1 MNSSDNSQVSAKVI
15 KAEGGHQRSIGR
27 WLLILSVV
35 GTAVAFALL
44 VGTASRSSY
53 DVSIEQSSNNHTVI
67 SSLLATQVAGG
78 FRWKKTDVVNEIFEA
93 MALTEGSAFAMA
105 GVYDLEGAQWLK
117 FVPES
122 HSATPLTPKASF
134 IDANVGL
141 DEVVSELDGTVY
153 TVALPLLSGKNNDRI
168 GTLVTVWDFS
178 EIRQHASKILFTAA
192 VLAGIFLSLLAATQW
207 LAISRIIGKPLC
219 AITAQMRQLANGNLT
234 IDILGHE
241 RKDEIGL
248 IASAVNVF
256 KQDAISAKEIKEHQE
271 AIELEAEQQR
281 QQLADAEQQQ
291 QAERLRQLEE
301 QKAQSEKEA
310 ASASLLKQRIEVLLE
325 AVDAASR
332 GDLQQ
337 RIDGGENEDDLQKVV
352 HALNHMFEQLRTSFG
367 QIGQQTRDL
376 RLSATELQ
384 KMGLTIS
391 SMVSESTLQTSTAS
405 ETSNRVASSFETVAS
420 ATHQMTASIQQI
432 ANNAGGAATVAKKAV
447 ELAGSTGVSIRQL
460 ADSSKGIGDV
470 IKVINSIAEQTNLL
484 ALNATIEAARA
495 GDAGKGFAVVANE
508 VKELAKE
515 TAKAT
520 EEIEGRIAS
529 IQTDTGIAVQA
540 ITNINEI
547 VEQISETQGVIAF
560 SVEEQTT
567 TTKEINS
574 TIVATSQD
582 NEEINSVMDD
592 VVRKSETANQTAIN
606 VEASAR
612 QLGKMAESLDALLQK
627 FEYR

>member
-1 MNSSDNSQVSAKVI
+1 MNSSDNSQVSAKGI
-15 KAEGGHQRSIGR
+15 KAEGGHKRSIGR
-27 WLLILSVV
+27 WLLIISVV
-35 GTAVAFALL
+35 GTAMAFALL

-78 FRWKKTDVVNEIFEA
+78 FRWKKADVVNEIFEA

-117 FVPES
+117 YVPES
-122 HSATPLTPKASF
+122 HSANLLTPKASF

-168 GTLVTVWDFS
+168 GTLITVWDFS
-178 EIRQHASKILFTAA
+178 DIRQHASKILFTAA

-271 AIELEAEQQR
+271 TIELEAEQQR

-291 QAERLRQLEE
+291 QAERFRQLEE

-582 NEEINSVMDD
+582 NEEINRVMDD

>member
-1 MNSSDNSQVSAKVI
+1 MNSSDNSQVSAKGI
-15 KAEGGHQRSIGR
+15 KAEGGHKRSIGR
-27 WLLILSVV
+27 WLLIISVV
-35 GTAVAFALL
+35 GTAMAFALL

-78 FRWKKTDVVNEIFEA
+78 FRWKKADVVNEIFEA

-117 FVPES
+117 YVPES
-122 HSATPLTPKASF
+122 HSANLLTPKASF

-168 GTLVTVWDFS
+168 GTLITVWDFS
-178 EIRQHASKILFTAA
+178 DIRQHASKILFTAA

-271 AIELEAEQQR
+271 TIELEAEQQR

-291 QAERLRQLEE
+291 QAERFRQLEE

-432 ANNAGGAATVAKKAV
+432 AT
-447 ELAGSTGVSIRQL
+447 
-460 ADSSKGIGDV
+460 
-470 IKVINSIAEQTNLL
+470 
-484 ALNATIEAARA
+484 RA

>member
-1 MNSSDNSQVSAKVI
+1 MNSSDNSQVSAKGI
-15 KAEGGHQRSIGR
+15 KAEGGHKRSIGR
-27 WLLILSVV
+27 WLLIISVV
-35 GTAVAFALL
+35 GTAMAFALL

-78 FRWKKTDVVNEIFEA
+78 FRWKKADVVNEIFEA

-117 FVPES
+117 YVPES
-122 HSATPLTPKASF
+122 HSANLLTPKASF

-168 GTLVTVWDFS
+168 GTLITVWDFS
-178 EIRQHASKILFTAA
+178 DIRQHASKILFTAA

-271 AIELEAEQQR
+271 TIELEAEQQR

-291 QAERLRQLEE
+291 QAERFRQLEE